1 MGGVDLELI
10 TQGIKPLPPTEEELG
25 AMEELSPGDYEIY
38 SEMLTI
44 IAQEAKNIMT
54 KMGISSMLHSG
65 DSVAGIYTAQGDLVT
80 AVVGT
85 YLHCVTGQI
94 PIKFILKNWKD
105 NSTVGVRPGDV
116 FYCNEAIYGGIHN
129 PDQFAIV
136 PVFHEDELIAWS
148 VVGAHQAE
156 TGGSEPG
163 GEIVAARSRHD
174 EGMKITPIKIGE
186 RHQLRE
192 DLIKM
197 MENFISRAP
206 RMQVTDVRARVSGAD
221 RGRMRLEALARKR
234 GTRFL
239 KGLFRKIIMEAAD
252 GARTRI
258 RQWNDGTYRHVVF
271 LDTTGFEPALL
282 RVPLSLVK
290 EDDHITIDVSGTSPE
305 HEGSFQ
311 ALAACTRAHCAVDIY
326 SFPFNDFPVSSGV
339 LEPIDFV
346 VPHGT
351 ILDPDPEAA
360 ISCSPLVA
368 SAVFP
373 LLAVTFSKVMFD
385 SPEREWVCGFASS
398 NSAAPMVSGK
408 NQHGV
413 RYTDF
418 MGAPLNAWGQSA
430 RYDRDGVDV
439 MGFPHCPWGKQPDVE
454 DVENE
459 FPVLHL
465 YQKMLTN
472 TGGFGK
478 YRGGVGAAIAYVG
491 HHAPYSVWT
500 STSKESKIPTHA
512 GLFGGYSEPTVPSI
526 RVTGIN
532 AFEKLASGD
541 PDVPTNDLELA
552 TNNTFGGTL
561 LLEHQT
567 RMATIVHEGE
577 IITSSTQG
585 GGGYGDV
592 LERDPQ
598 EVMVDLRREIITD
611 WVASNVYC
619 VAYERETLLVDEEG
633 TERLRTAEREAR
645 KSRGKRWDDFHK
657 EWNKLRPPDEV
668 LKYYGTWPDAK
679 KNREV
684 IRV

>member
-1 MGGVDLELI
+1 MFGVDLELI
-10 TQGIKPLPPTEEELG
+10 EQGIKPQPPTEEELE

-44 IAQEAKNIMT
+44 ICQEAKNIMT

-65 DSVAGIYTAQGDLVT
+65 DSVAAIYTARGDLAT
-80 AVVGT
+80 AVLGT

-94 PIKFILKNWKD
+94 PIKFILKYWKD
-105 NSTVGVRPGDV
+105 NPTVGVSPGDV
-116 FYCNEAIYGGIHN
+116 FYFNEAIYGGIHN
-129 PDQFAIV
+129 PDQFAAV

-148 VVGAHQAE
+148 LVGAHQAE

-163 GEIVAARSRHD
+163 GEITTARSRHD

-186 RHQLRE
+186 RYQLRD

-234 GTRFL
+234 GARFL
-239 KGLFRKIIMEAAD
+239 KGLFRKMIMEAAE
-252 GARTRI
+252 GARARI
-258 RQWNDGTYRHVVF
+258 RQWNDGIYRHVVF
-271 LDTTGFEPALL
+271 LDTTGFEPALI
-282 RVPLSLVK
+282 RTPLALIK
-290 EDDHITIDVSGTSPE
+290 EDDHITIDLSGTSPE

-311 ALAACTRAHCAVDIY
+311 ALAASTRAHCAVNLY
-326 SFPFNDFPVSSGV
+326 SIPFNDFPISAGM

-346 VPHGT
+346 IPHGT

-360 ISCSPLVA
+360 ISCSPLAA

-373 LLAVTFSKVMFD
+373 LLAVTFSKMMFD
-385 SPEREWVCGFASS
+385 SPQREWVCGFASS
-398 NSAAPMVSGK
+398 NSAAPMVSGR

-418 MGAPLNAWGQSA
+418 MGYPLNAWGLSA
-430 RYDRDGVDV
+430 RADSDGVDV
-439 MGFPHCPWGKQPDVE
+439 FGFPHCPWGKQPDVE

-465 YQKMLTN
+465 YQKMLPN
-472 TGGFGK
+472 SCGFGK
-478 YRGGVGAAIAYVG
+478 YRGGVGAAIAYVA
-491 HHAPYSVWT
+491 HHSSYSVWT
-500 STSKESKIPTHA
+500 STSKESKIPTNA
-512 GLFGGYSEPTVPSI
+512 GLFGGYSETVVPSI

-532 AFEKLASGD
+532 ALEKLASGD
-541 PDVPTNDLELA
+541 PDIPMNDLELV
-552 TNNTFGGTL
+552 TNNSFGGNL
-561 LLEHQT
+561 ILEHQT
-567 RMATIVHEGE
+567 RAATIVHKGE

-592 LERDPQ
+592 LERDP
-598 EVMVDLRREIITD
+598 EAVMVDLRQGIIID
-611 WVASNVYC
+611 WVARNIYC
-619 VAYERETLLVDEEG
+619 VAYDPEALVVDEEE
-633 TERLRTAEREAR
+633 TERLRAAERERR
-645 KSRGKRWDDFHK
+645 KARGKTWDEFHE
-657 EWNKLRPPDEV
+657 EWNKLRPPDDV
-668 LKYYGTWPDAK
+668 LKYYGTWPDAR